1 MSLHRHYIFNPVLSH
16 YPPLC
21 PTLTMEVQ
29 AWRRI
34 LTMPNTA
41 QEGSILTYAERQ
53 LHMDPS
59 RPGSWGPSS
68 LQAWTPPSSPLC
80 TLAVAVK
87 PLKLHVLQIWNRH
100 NGVSTSCVLVRVRWH
115 KAHKAIQCP
124 THSTQAMTGNY
135 VCSKQNFSFQRWLY
149 KITWQI

>member
-16 YPPLC
+16 CPPLC

-29 AWRRI
+29 GWRRV

-80 TLAVAVK
+80 TLEGSCRTSQASFS
-87 PLKLHVLQIWNRH
+87 PNLK
-100 NGVSTSCVLVRVRWH
+100 
-115 KAHKAIQCP
+115 
-124 THSTQAMTGNY
+124 QA
-135 VCSKQNFSFQRWLY
+135 QRCLY
-149 KITWQI
+149 LMCACES